1 MLRGVSTGK
10 IQDDKP
16 GAACSGKNKCFKN
29 KKRDGGMFKGHRR
42 QHAVALWNDMS
53 SNIKNKNTG
62 L

>member
-1 MLRGVSTGK
+1 MISLEHPVVEKLSALK
-10 IQDDKP
+10 
-16 GAACSGKNKCFKN
+16 
-29 KKRDGGMFKGHRR
+29 KKRDGGMFKGHRS